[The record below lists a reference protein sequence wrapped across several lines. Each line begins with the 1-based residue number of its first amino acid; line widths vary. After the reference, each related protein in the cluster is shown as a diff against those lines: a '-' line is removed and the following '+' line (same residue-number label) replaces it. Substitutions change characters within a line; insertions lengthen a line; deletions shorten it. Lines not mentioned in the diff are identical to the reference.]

1 MRPGSVDQGM
11 VHMGTVVDMA
21 EADEIPK
28 TAGAQSWG
36 CSLSPRDQQ
45 GRSSA

>member
-1 MRPGSVDQGM
+1 MKPGSVDQGV
-11 VHMGTVVDMA
+11 VHMGTMVDMA
-21 EADEIPK
+21 EADEISK
-28 TAGAQSWG
+28 TAGTQSQG